1 MASIKGRYEYPDG
14 ATPGK
19 SKEGGLDQNIY
30 DDQGN
35 LVGHARFIPDDGCD
49 DDYGCKYDYDYRYE
63 DDYRRGSAAESEEVR
78 LTPEEIA
85 QLAELLAIAIL
96 AGVKAAP
103 HVRQWWEE
111 QVLSA
116 IRSGLSKWDEQA
128 LPAIK
133 AQWSRLTRSRKA
145 ESQQTVV
152 PEVRAIAAAMPVAD
166 SPDVTSALAVYQA
179 SMSSTEAR
187 ERFVAALVARA
198 FSDEQMRILRETPVR
213 ADDALDLGHLMEAVT
228 PEEVALHINR
238 ILQSN
243 PTLLGDATRAGLGHL
258 DETLRLTAGK
268 K

>member
-35 LVGHARFIPDDGCD
+35 LVGHARFIPDD
-49 DDYGCKYDYDYRYE
+49 DYRYRYE
-63 DDYRRGSAAESEEVR
+63 DDYRRASDAESEEVR

-96 AGVKAAP
+96 AGVKVAP

-116 IRSGLSKWDEQA
+116 IRSGLSKWDEKA

-145 ESQQTVV
+145 ESRQTVV
-152 PEVRAIAAAMPVAD
+152 SEVQAIAAAMPVAD

-213 ADDALDLGHLMEAVT
+213 AGDALDLGHLMEAVT
-228 PEEVALHINR
+228 PEEVARHINQV
-238 ILQSN
+238 LQSN
-243 PTLLGDATRAGLGHL
+243 PTLLEARTGAGFGHL
-258 DETLRLTAGK
+258 EEPLRLTDGK

>member
-35 LVGHARFIPDDGCD
+35 LVGHARFIPDDGSD
-49 DDYGCKYDYDYRYE
+49 DDYGYRYE
-63 DDYRRGSAAESEEVR
+63 DDYRRGPDAESEEVR

-85 QLAELLAIAIL
+85 QRAELLAIAIL
-96 AGVKAAP
+96 AGVKVAP

-116 IRSGLSKWDEQA
+116 IRSGLSKWDEKA

-145 ESQQTVV
+145 ESRQTVV
-152 PEVRAIAAAMPVAD
+152 SEVQAIAAAMPVAD

-179 SMSSTEAR
+179 SMNSTEAR

-213 ADDALDLGHLMEAVT
+213 AGDALDLGHLMEAVT
-228 PEEVALHINR
+228 PEEVARHINQV
-238 ILQSN
+238 LQSN
-243 PTLLGDATRAGLGHL
+243 PTLLEARTRAGFGHL
-258 DETLRLTAGK
+258 EEPLRLTDGEK
-268 K
+268 

>member
-35 LVGHARFIPDDGCD
+35 LVGHARFIPDDGSD
-49 DDYGCKYDYDYRYE
+49 DDYGYRYE
-63 DDYRRGSAAESEEVR
+63 DDYRRGSDAESEEVR

-96 AGVKAAP
+96 AGVKVAP

-116 IRSGLSKWDEQA
+116 IRSGLSKWDEKA

-133 AQWSRLTRSRKA
+133 AQWSMLTRSRKA
-145 ESQQTVV
+145 ESRQAVV
-152 PEVRAIAAAMPVAD
+152 PELRAIAAAMPVAD

-213 ADDALDLGHLMEAVT
+213 AGGGLDLGHLMEAVT
-228 PEEVALHINR
+228 PEEVARHINQV
-238 ILQSN
+238 LQSN
-243 PTLLGDATRAGLGHL
+243 PTLLDARTRAGFGHL
-258 DETLRLTAGK
+258 EEPLRLTDGK

>member
-1 MASIKGRYEYPDG
+1 MAQL
-14 ATPGK
+14 PGK
-19 SKEGGLDQNIY
+19 SKKGGLDQNIY

-35 LVGHARFIPDDGCD
+35 LAGHARFIPDDGSD
-49 DDYGCKYDYDYRYE
+49 DDYDCKYE
-63 DDYRRGSAAESEEVR
+63 DDCRRGSDAESEKVR

-103 HVRQWWEE
+103 HVRQWW
-111 QVLSA
+111 
-116 IRSGLSKWDEQA
+116 DDQA
-128 LPAIK
+128 LPAVK

-145 ESQQTVV
+145 ESRQTVV
-152 PEVRAIAAAMPVAD
+152 PEVRAIATAMPVAD
-166 SPDVTSALAVYQA
+166 SPHVTSALAVYQA

-213 ADDALDLGHLMEAVT
+213 AGDALDLGDLMEAVT
-228 PEEVALHINR
+228 PEEVARHINLV
-238 ILQSN
+238 LQSN
-243 PTLLGDATRAGLGHL
+243 PTLLNARTRAGFGHL
-258 DETLRLTAGK
+258 EETLRLTDGK

>member
-35 LVGHARFIPDDGCD
+35 LVGHARFIPDDGS
-49 DDYGCKYDYDYRYE
+49 DYGYRYE
-63 DDYRRGSAAESEEVR
+63 DDYRRGSDAESEEVR

-85 QLAELLAIAIL
+85 QLLAIAIL
-96 AGVKAAP
+96 AGVKVAP

-116 IRSGLSKWDEQA
+116 IRSGLSKWDEKA

-133 AQWSRLTRSRKA
+133 AQWSRLTRSSKA
-145 ESQQTVV
+145 ESRQTVV

-213 ADDALDLGHLMEAVT
+213 PGDALDLGHLMEAVT
-228 PEEVALHINR
+228 PEEVARHINQV
-238 ILQSN
+238 LQSN
-243 PTLLGDATRAGLGHL
+243 PTLLDARTRAGFGHL
-258 DETLRLTAGK
+258 EEPLRLTDGK